1 MLPQIV
7 DLPLR
12 HCYSDVLRYL
22 GYRPD
27 KTELNSTV
35 RDLLEQCQQ
44 SFQTIAKPRG
54 IYRSGKLK
62 EFALENCWGS
72 RDLERLLGTATRA
85 TLLAATLGPEVDAQI
100 DCLFASGDYAQAV
113 VWDALGS
120 DAAEQAMQSLYEL
133 VNQEVYRQGYVL
145 TARFSPGYGD
155 LALQQQPRLHQLVSG
170 AAIGIA
176 VTPKH
181 LLLPRKSVTA
191 IAGWLTTDATKPD
204 SSSNLACAT
213 CALRSCQYRCRGANE
228 EVSDETR

>member
-1 MLPQIV
+1 MLPQVI

-12 HCYSDVLRYL
+12 HCHSDVLRYL

-35 RDLLEQCQQ
+35 KDLLEQCQR
-44 SFQTIAKPRG
+44 SFQVIAKPRG
-54 IYRSGKLK
+54 VYRSGELK
-62 EFALENCWGS
+62 ELALENYWGS

-85 TLLAATLGPEVDAQI
+85 TLLAVTLGPEVDAQI
-100 DCLFASGDYAQAV
+100 DRLFASGDYAQAV

-133 VNQEVYRQGYVL
+133 VKREAYQQGFVL

-181 LLLPRKSVTA
+181 LLLPRKSATA
-191 IAGWLTTDATKPD
+191 IAGWLSTDVAKPD
-204 SSSNLACAT
+204 SRSNWACAT
-213 CALRSCQYRCRGANE
+213 CALHSCQYRCRGSNE